1 MRWKLITYL
10 LLIQSHAREYVWNY
24 INCFASIYW
33 HSTAICP
40 NMFRPVLVFY
50 MNIKKTNR
58 FVNAQAHFWMPS
70 SQELIAQNH
79 FFKFDQEHAFS
90 SLFRFF
96 IHSSM
101 ETKIRISPT
110 KRDPGRISRNGLVQS
125 IREGLQNATPSGT

>member
-10 LLIQSHAREYVWNY
+10 LLIQSLAREYVWNY

-90 SLFRFF
+90 SLLRISFQWDY
-96 IHSSM
+96 IW
-101 ETKIRISPT
+101 TKIEIIT
-110 KRDPGRISRNGLVQS
+110 KKRVPLRSNFEKRFGAIDF
-125 IREGLQNATPSGT
+125 REPEEF